1 MRVIFVLSLSAV
13 LVGGCGS
20 RQPSEARPS
29 FRTDATLKD
38 IMDSIVDPQADV
50 LWNSVATI
58 VSATGTEERAPQTD
72 EEWAAVRRS
81 AVQLVEATNL
91 LLIPG
96 RLVAR
101 HGEKSE
107 NPRIELEPEAIQKLI
122 ADDPVTWAKLVG
134 GLHDAALP
142 ALEAINAKNVQGLF
156 DAGDK
161 LEHAC
166 ESCHQNYWYPPQ
178 HAPAWKV
185 NESTLQRGNDAAGTA
200 ASAAAQPV
208 KRGSIKGH
216 IRLNGTL
223 PGNPII
229 RMGMDPMCANLN
241 AGKRVVQET
250 VAASADGSLAN
261 VFVKLQGSFPA
272 SPVPTEPVTIDQRGC
287 MYVPRVV
294 GARVGQ
300 MLQVRN
306 SDELLHNVHA
316 FSVVSNGFNV
326 GQPKAGVVQEI
337 RLKEEETM
345 LRVKCDVHSWMTSF
359 VGVVG
364 HPYFA
369 TTGAAGTYVIDNV
382 PAGTYTIQTWHERY
396 GVLSQSVRVTEGSA
410 TTIDFAYTGLEK
422 PPS

>member
-1 MRVIFVLSLSAV
+1 V
-13 LVGGCGS
+13 
-20 RQPSEARPS
+20 RPTY
-29 FRTDATLKD
+29 RTDTTLKD
-38 IMDSIVDPQADV
+38 IMDSVVDPQADV

-72 EEWAAVRRS
+72 EEWETVRRS

-101 HGEKSE
+101 HGEKSQ

-122 ADDPVTWAKLVG
+122 ADDPATWAKLVG

-142 ALEAINAKNVQGLF
+142 ALVAINAKDVQGLF
-156 DAGDK
+156 DAGDR

-166 ESCHQNYWYPPQ
+166 ETCHQNYWYPPS

-185 NESTLQRGNDAAGTA
+185 NESTLLDSNATGAV
-200 ASAAAQPV
+200 AAAPAA

-229 RMGMDPMCANLN
+229 RMGMDPMCANMN
-241 AGKRVVQET
+241 AGKRIVQET
-250 VAASADGSLAN
+250 VVASADGSLAN
-261 VFVKLQGSFPA
+261 VFVTLQGSFPA

-287 MYVPRVV
+287 VYVPRVV

-306 SDELLHNVHA
+306 SDEVLHNVHA
-316 FSVVSNGFNV
+316 LSAGTNGFNI
-326 GQPKAGVVQEI
+326 GQPKAGVVQQI
-337 RLKEEETM
+337 RLKEEEVM

-369 TTGAAGTYVIDNV
+369 TTGGAGTYVIDNV

-396 GVLSQSVRVTEGSA
+396 GVLTQSVRVTEGSA
-410 TTIDFAYTGLEK
+410 TTIDFSYTGLEK
-422 PPS
+422 APR